1 MTALKNSF
9 TIAGNSISTAS
20 ISGSSVILTT
30 SSAVSSAVAV
40 TYTDNAGAAAIQD
53 AAGVHATTQ
62 TMPADSDASAPALTG
77 SMVYYNGSGSALNKF
92 VLNFSEDMSSVCA
105 APSQFSVYISDP
117 VYPDRTGTASVI
129 SSTVLSGGAS
139 SYGNNTVTFGIT
151 PGFLSPNA
159 SVSVT
164 YTDTTTGND
173 VSAIQDVAGNDV
185 GNMVLGAWTNDILSA
200 SQSAFTA
207 VKTVL
212 VVGGQGNDT
221 MTGGLANDTFT
232 WFAGDAG
239 ATGAVDVVKS
249 FVPFAGGG
257 GDKLDISKLLTG
269 YTGGTNLSQ
278 WVTITSNATG
288 APSGVTGNNNTKIVI
303 DVDGNGSGQVF
314 QTIWLD
320 GVNLSSTDPAVL
332 KTNGVLIA

>member
-1 MTALKNSF
+1 M
-9 TIAGNSISTAS
+9 
-20 ISGSSVILTT
+20 
-30 SSAVSSAVAV
+30 
-40 TYTDNAGAAAIQD
+40 
-53 AAGVHATTQ
+53 
-62 TMPADSDASAPALTG
+62 
-77 SMVYYNGSGSALNKF
+77 
-92 VLNFSEDMSSVCA
+92 
-105 APSQFSVYISDP
+105 
-117 VYPDRTGTASVI
+117 
-129 SSTVLSGGAS
+129 
-139 SYGNNTVTFGIT
+139 
-151 PGFLSPNA
+151 
-159 SVSVT
+159 SVT
-164 YTDTTTGND
+164 YTDSITGND

-207 VKTVL
+207 GKTVL